1 MQNNK
6 YNYLSA
12 SVQKFASDNTQQIDN
27 GILQPVQHGNASE
40 WAIMSYLGRVNYNF
54 ANKYYVTA
62 TIRRDGSSRFGMDNR
77 WGWFPS
83 AALAWRISNENF

>member
-1 MQNNK
+1 MLWDNTLTYDKTIGKHHINAVVGSSAQNNK

-40 WAIMSYLGRVNYNF
+40 WAIMSYLGRENYNY
-54 ANKYYVTA
+54 ANKY
-62 TIRRDGSSRFGMDNR
+62 
-77 WGWFPS
+77 
-83 AALAWRISNENF
+83 